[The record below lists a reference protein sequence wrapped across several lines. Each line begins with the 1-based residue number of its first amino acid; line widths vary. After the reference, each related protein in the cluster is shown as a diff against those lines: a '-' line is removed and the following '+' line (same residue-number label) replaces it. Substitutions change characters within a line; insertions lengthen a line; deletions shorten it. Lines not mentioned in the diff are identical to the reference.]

1 MRYKVVKLR
10 EHGRRRDRHLVLEAR
25 AVVGH
30 LGIIAM
36 PDEKGFPVKMAVL
49 RSTSSSI
56 DNCLAQLID
65 PQILAITSQALLLK
79 GLERDA
85 NGSESV
91 QEWWC
96 RFD

>member
-1 MRYKVVKLR
+1 MVKLR
-10 EHGRRRDRHLVLEAR
+10 QNGLRRARHLLLQAQP
-25 AVVGH
+25 VVGQ

-49 RSTSSSI
+49 RSINASI
-56 DNCLAQLID
+56 DNCLAQLIE
-65 PQILAITSQALLLK
+65 PQILAITSQAILLK

-85 NGSESV
+85 NGCESV